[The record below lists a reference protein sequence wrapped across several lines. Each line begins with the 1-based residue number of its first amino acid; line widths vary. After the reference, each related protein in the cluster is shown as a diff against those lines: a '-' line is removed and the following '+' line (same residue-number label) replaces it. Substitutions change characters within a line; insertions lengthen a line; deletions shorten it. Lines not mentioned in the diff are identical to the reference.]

1 MSSFD
6 WRSLLGATLLVS
18 CSNQEPAAQGG
29 SGAQGGSTST
39 GPSMTSAGGGDS
51 SASSSS
57 AGNTSSGGTSSSGGN
72 AGVGGTEQG
81 GGSSVPDPGSLSADS
96 RLYTTDGSEFLID
109 EAGEAFVH
117 AMAAGPDNLILYVH
131 GRGCGGGGE
140 PQKSLSGAMPELE
153 SDYSAAAIMFNWP
166 GSDVGCPLG
175 FPEDEARAAGQALAH
190 TLHVLAY
197 FKSQNAGLFSGL
209 RLTLITH
216 SMGSLV
222 LEQALTDDPL
232 PLPSSLFHTAMIGS
246 AASARS
252 GHASWLTKATLSEA
266 LYVSVNAGDNVLT
279 AAAALGGAR
288 LGKSVAGEPLATNA
302 LYVDFTAS
310 DVNHAYYLHSGQ
322 NGAHMTGFYDQV
334 MNGLPFDF
342 SATSG
347 VSEVEERDGTFIY
360 HFDGN

>member
-1 MSSFD
+1 
-6 WRSLLGATLLVS
+6 
-18 CSNQEPAAQGG
+18 
-29 SGAQGGSTST
+29 
-39 GPSMTSAGGGDS
+39 MTSASGGNNGV
-51 SASSSS
+51 SSSS
-57 AGNTSSGGTSSSGGN
+57 GQAGDPSSGG
-72 AGVGGTEQG
+72 AGGTEGNGGEAGAGQG
-81 GGSSVPDPGSLSADS
+81 GTSNVPDPGSLLSDS

-117 AMAAGPDNLILYVH
+117 AMASGADNLILYVH

-153 SDYSAAAIMFNWP
+153 SDYSSGAIMFNWP

-175 FPEDEARAAGQALAH
+175 FPEDEARAAGASLAH

-197 FKSQNAGLFSGL
+197 FKSRNAALFNEL
-209 RLTLITH
+209 RLTFITH

-222 LEQALTDDPL
+222 LEQALSDDPL
-232 PLPSSLFHTAMIGS
+232 ALPSSLFHTAMIGS
-246 AASARS
+246 SASARS
-252 GHASWLTKATLSEA
+252 GHATWVAKATLAET
-266 LYVSVNAGDNVLT
+266 LYVSVNAGDSVLT

-288 LGKSVAGEPLATNA
+288 LGKSVEGEPLAANA

-310 DVNHAYYLHSGQ
+310 DVNHAYYLHGGQ
-322 NGAHMTGFYDQV
+322 SGAHMTAFYDQV
-334 MNGLPFDF
+334 MNGLPFGF
-342 SATSG
+342 NATAG